1 MSMDAYDLNDTP
13 HHDDT
18 DAIVYCPVC
27 HGEGTVSD
35 SNLPCLRCDGTGELT
50 LAEYDSAVPAVR
62 VRPCSAP
69 SDSPQAD
76 VRDGPSSCRTPSPSG
91 E

>member
-1 MSMDAYDLNDTP
+1 VSMDASDLNETP

-18 DAIVYCPVC
+18 DAVVYCPVC

-35 SNLPCLRCDGTGELT
+35 SDEACLRCDGTGELT
-50 LAEYDSAVPAVR
+50 LAEYDSDVPAVR

-69 SDSPQAD
+69 SDSLKAD
-76 VRDGPSSCRTPSPSG
+76 VPDGPLLRREPPTS
-91 E
+91 